1 MARTLSS
8 RCRWPGKG
16 APAGVALLAAIG
28 SAALIAAPDARS
40 TLAERTTKLSR
51 ASTWTPVASVALTFR
66 TGHPQGLV
74 RIGEQFVVSSVEI
87 RRPTRRL
94 TPPVDGFDRDTGDGV
109 GHLYKFDDGG
119 RLVAEATLGDGAIY
133 HPGGIDFDGTHI
145 WAPVAE
151 YRPNS
156 RSIIY
161 RIDPQTLRATEMFRF
176 ADHIGALVHNTDDN
190 TLHGVS
196 WGSRRYYRWTLDR
209 DGRVT
214 NASAS
219 PASLRTLNPSHY
231 VDYQDCK
238 YVGGRL
244 MLCTGVSELR
254 GAPGASPFRL
264 GGIDLV
270 SLVDG
275 RPVHQ
280 VPVPLWTTGGL
291 DMTHNAVW
299 VEASVAGL
307 RAYFLPEDDTS
318 TLYVYD
324 VDAR

>member
-1 MARTLSS
+1 V
-8 RCRWPGKG
+8 C
-16 APAGVALLAAIG
+16 LLAAIG
-28 SAALIAAPDARS
+28 GAVLIAAHDARS
-40 TLAERTTKLSR
+40 TLAERATMLTR
-51 ASTWTPVASVALTFR
+51 ASTWTPVASVPLTFR

-74 RIGEQFVVSSVEI
+74 RIGVQFVASSVEI

-94 TPPVDGFDRDTGDGV
+94 TPPVDGVDRDTGEGV
-109 GHLYKFDDGG
+109 GHLYKFDDAG
-119 RLVAEATLGDGAIY
+119 RLVAEATLGEGAIY

-145 WAPVAE
+145 WVPVAE

-196 WGSRRYYRWTLDR
+196 WGSRRFYRWTLDR

-214 NASAS
+214 NAGAS

-299 VEASVAGL
+299 IEPSAAGL

-318 TLYVYD
+318 TLYIYD